1 MSRKH
6 ILILLVGLLGF
17 FSLIAGYSYQS
28 IKERKQVMEQEQ
40 SMMDDKDAVENPQKL
55 MNKVLGK
62 KLFVEN
68 CSTCHGTKR
77 RKHFVIDRRLE
88 LWGDDFF
95 RLFVTKEDSLVEN
108 NDAWTIAINE
118 SIHGPDYAHN
128 FNFSKSE
135 MEQIFAYLRRD

>member
-1 MSRKH
+1 MNRKH
-6 ILILLVGLLGF
+6 IVMLLIALVGF

-28 IKERKQVMEQEQ
+28 IQERKKMMEQEQ
-40 SMMDDKDAVENPQKL
+40 KAVADQDSIKNYRKF
-55 MNKVLGK
+55 MNEVWGK
-62 KLFVEN
+62 ELFLEN
-68 CSTCHGTKR
+68 CSSCHGHKR

-118 SIHGPDYAHN
+118 SISGTDHGHN
-128 FNFSKSE
+128 YNFSKSE
-135 MEQIFAYLRRD
+135 MEQIFTYLRRN